1 MKKTYIKP
9 ATTVVVLNVRDNV
22 LQVTSPAKT
31 NVNIGENYNGTS
43 TIEAREVIKS
53 QDAWEEW

>member
-9 ATTVVVLNVRDNV
+9 ETVVVALNVRDNV
-22 LQVTSPAKT
+22 LQDVSNVTLSNTVYDPESS
-31 NVNIGENYNGTS
+31 GEIQS
-43 TIEAREVIKS
+43 REVINS